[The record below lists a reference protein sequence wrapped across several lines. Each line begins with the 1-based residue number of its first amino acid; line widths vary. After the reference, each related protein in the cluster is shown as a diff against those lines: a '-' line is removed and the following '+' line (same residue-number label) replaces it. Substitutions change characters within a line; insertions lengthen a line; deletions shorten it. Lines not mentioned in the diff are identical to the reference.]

1 MASIIGFWDLKA
13 VLMFVYSIMLLFS
26 TLVLIFFLNCSSL
39 LTSLV
44 ILEVFTFLV
53 LWLSVIVVGSHA
65 SMSLTL
71 ALFCLFIL
79 ESVLGLVG
87 LLNIVGFSGSDYVKI
102 RTFMIS

>member
-1 MASIIGFWDLKA
+1 
-13 VLMFVYSIMLLFS
+13 
-26 TLVLIFFLNCSSL
+26 
-39 LTSLV
+39 
-44 ILEVFTFLV
+44 V

>member
-1 MASIIGFWDLKA
+1 
-13 VLMFVYSIMLLFS
+13 
-26 TLVLIFFLNCSSL
+26 
-39 LTSLV
+39 
-44 ILEVFTFLV
+44 V
-53 LWLSVIVVGSHA
+53 LWLSVMVVGSHT